1 MECWCLLRAPRSNEV
16 SHTRQ
21 ELVYVCYGFVFLGA
35 VTLELAAGYEG
46 QHGVLVSATC
56 SPCDPT

>member
-1 MECWCLLRAPRSNEV
+1 MQSNEV